1 MKKKI
6 VISEKVTAVML
17 AAAMA
22 ISMTACG
29 SPAKDMQGAAE
40 TAADEE
46 TSTVETAADR
56 ETSAVETVSEIAGNT
71 TESTENAATDAE
83 ILVAEDPDTE
93 ITASNENTDIK
104 VTVEDQKEEK
114 KNDAGEVLVTI
125 SVQKA
130 TIEDSGYDALQ
141 KVLDQQSADTY
152 ELAQEAWGDMQTFL
166 EDSDW
171 ETTGS
176 LYAIEDTIS
185 MKRGDD
191 RIFSYVTTDYSYLGG
206 AHPNFVYNGYNYD
219 TKTGKRLTLRDVTED
234 YDSLYAQVLDTLRA
248 FQEEQEDFMFFEDY
262 EDTVKEMFYGF
273 SAEEDLEDSGMTD
286 ADREEI
292 SDTAG
297 TASDIDNIQWYLT
310 DNELVVIFNRYD
322 IAAYVFG
329 PTAVKIPFETGLVK
343 EIYS

>member
-1 MKKKI
+1 MMKNKTLLTGKLA
-6 VISEKVTAVML
+6 AVVL
-17 AAAMA
+17 AAAM
-22 ISMTACG
+22 IFGVTACKG
-29 SPAKDMQGAAE
+29 
-40 TAADEE
+40 TAADTAEGTAAAESVTEAVPAALSTAAEE
-46 TSTVETAADR
+46 TGT
-56 ETSAVETVSEIAGNT
+56 AVESRE
-71 TESTENAATDAE
+71 EAAEEATAE

-114 KNDAGEVLVTI
+114 KNDAGEVLVPI

-273 SAEEDLEDSGMTD
+273 SAEEDLEDSDMTD

>member
-1 MKKKI
+1 M
-6 VISEKVTAVML
+6 
-17 AAAMA
+17 
-22 ISMTACG
+22 
-29 SPAKDMQGAAE
+29 
-40 TAADEE
+40 
-46 TSTVETAADR
+46 
-56 ETSAVETVSEIAGNT
+56 
-71 TESTENAATDAE
+71 
-83 ILVAEDPDTE
+83 
-93 ITASNENTDIK
+93 
-104 VTVEDQKEEK
+104 
-114 KNDAGEVLVTI
+114 
-125 SVQKA
+125 
-130 TIEDSGYDALQ
+130 Q

-262 EDTVKEMFYGF
+262 EDTVKGMFYGF
-273 SAEEDLEDSGMTD
+273 SAEEDLEDSGMTA

-322 IAAYVFG
+322 IAGYAFG

>member
-1 MKKKI
+1 MMKNKTLLTGKLA
-6 VISEKVTAVML
+6 AVVL
-17 AAAMA
+17 AAAM
-22 ISMTACG
+22 IFGVTACKG
-29 SPAKDMQGAAE
+29 
-40 TAADEE
+40 TAADTAEGTAAAESVTEAVPAALSTAAEE
-46 TSTVETAADR
+46 TGT
-56 ETSAVETVSEIAGNT
+56 AVESRE
-71 TESTENAATDAE
+71 EAAEEATAE
-83 ILVAEDPDTE
+83 ISVAEDPDTE
-93 ITASNENTDIK
+93 IAEFRKDTAIK

-130 TIEDSGYDALQ
+130 TIEDSGYDVLQ

-262 EDTVKEMFYGF
+262 EDTVKGMFYGF

-322 IAAYVFG
+322 IAGYAFG
-329 PTAVKIPFETGLVK
+329 PTAVQIPFETGLVK

>member
-1 MKKKI
+1 MMKNKTLLTGKLA
-6 VISEKVTAVML
+6 AVVL
-17 AAAMA
+17 AAAM
-22 ISMTACG
+22 IFGVTACKG
-29 SPAKDMQGAAE
+29 
-40 TAADEE
+40 TAADTAEGTAAAESVTEAVPAALSTAAEE
-46 TSTVETAADR
+46 TGT
-56 ETSAVETVSEIAGNT
+56 AVESRE
-71 TESTENAATDAE
+71 EAAEEATAE
-83 ILVAEDPDTE
+83 ISVAEDPDTE
-93 ITASNENTDIK
+93 IAEFRKDTAIK

-152 ELAQEAWGDMQTFL
+152 ELAQEAWGDMQAFL

-206 AHPNFVYNGYNYD
+206 AHPNVVYNGYNYD

-248 FQEEQEDFMFFEDY
+248 FQEEHDMFFEDY
-262 EDTVKEMFYGF
+262 EDTVKGMFYGF
-273 SAEEDLEDSGMTD
+273 SAEEDLEDSSMTD

-310 DNELVVIFNRYD
+310 DNELVMIFNRYD
-322 IAAYVFG
+322 IAGYAFG

>member
-1 MKKKI
+1 M
-6 VISEKVTAVML
+6 
-17 AAAMA
+17 
-22 ISMTACG
+22 
-29 SPAKDMQGAAE
+29 
-40 TAADEE
+40 
-46 TSTVETAADR
+46 
-56 ETSAVETVSEIAGNT
+56 
-71 TESTENAATDAE
+71 
-83 ILVAEDPDTE
+83 VAEDPDTE
-93 ITASNENTDIK
+93 IAASNENTDIK

-114 KNDAGEVLVTI
+114 KNDAGEVLVTVN
-125 SVQKA
+125 VQKA

-141 KVLDQQSADTY
+141 KVLDQQSSDTY
-152 ELAQEAWGDMQTFL
+152 ELAQEAWGDMQAFL

-206 AHPNFVYNGYNYD
+206 AHPNVVYNSYNYD

-234 YDSLYAQVLDTLRA
+234 YDSLYTQVLDTLKA
-248 FQEEQEDFMFFEDY
+248 FREEHEDFMFFEDY
-262 EDTVKEMFYGF
+262 EDTVKGMFYGF
-273 SAEEDLEDSGMTD
+273 SAEENWEDSGMTD

-292 SDTAG
+292 PNTAG

>member
-6 VISEKVTAVML
+6 VISEKVTTVML

-22 ISMTACG
+22 ISITACG

-46 TSTVETAADR
+46 TS
-56 ETSAVETVSEIAGNT
+56 SVETVSEIVGNT

-152 ELAQEAWGDMQTFL
+152 ELAQEAWGDIKKTADKALQKN
-166 EDSDW
+166 
-171 ETTGS
+171 
-176 LYAIEDTIS
+176 TIS

-206 AHPNFVYNGYNYD
+206 AHPNVVYNSYNYD

-248 FQEEQEDFMFFEDY
+248 FQEEHEDFMFFEDY
-262 EDTVKEMFYGF
+262 EDTVKGMFYGF
-273 SAEEDLEDSGMTD
+273 SVEEDLEDSGMTD

-322 IAAYVFG
+322 IAGYAFG

>member
-1 MKKKI
+1 M
-6 VISEKVTAVML
+6 
-17 AAAMA
+17 
-22 ISMTACG
+22 
-29 SPAKDMQGAAE
+29 
-40 TAADEE
+40 
-46 TSTVETAADR
+46 
-56 ETSAVETVSEIAGNT
+56 
-71 TESTENAATDAE
+71 
-83 ILVAEDPDTE
+83 
-93 ITASNENTDIK
+93 
-104 VTVEDQKEEK
+104 
-114 KNDAGEVLVTI
+114 
-125 SVQKA
+125 
-130 TIEDSGYDALQ
+130 
-141 KVLDQQSADTY
+141 LDQQSADTY

-262 EDTVKEMFYGF
+262 EDTVKGMFYGF
-273 SAEEDLEDSGMTD
+273 SAEEDLEDSDMTA

>member
-1 MKKKI
+1 MMKNKTLLTGKLA
-6 VISEKVTAVML
+6 AVVL
-17 AAAMA
+17 AAAM
-22 ISMTACG
+22 IFGVTACKG
-29 SPAKDMQGAAE
+29 
-40 TAADEE
+40 TAADTAEGTAAAESVTEAVPAALSTAAEE
-46 TSTVETAADR
+46 TGT
-56 ETSAVETVSEIAGNT
+56 AVESRE
-71 TESTENAATDAE
+71 EAAEEATAE

-248 FQEEQEDFMFFEDY
+248 FGEEQEDFMFFEDY
-262 EDTVKEMFYGF
+262 EDTVKGMFYGF
-273 SAEEDLEDSGMTD
+273 SAEEDLEDSDMTA
-286 ADREEI
+286 ADREETP
-292 SDTAG
+292 DTAG

-322 IAAYVFG
+322 IAGYAFG

>member
-1 MKKKI
+1 MMKNKTLLTGKLA
-6 VISEKVTAVML
+6 AVVL
-17 AAAMA
+17 AAAM
-22 ISMTACG
+22 IFGVTACKG
-29 SPAKDMQGAAE
+29 
-40 TAADEE
+40 TAADTAEGTAAAESVTEAVPAALSTAAEE
-46 TSTVETAADR
+46 TGT
-56 ETSAVETVSEIAGNT
+56 AVESRE
-71 TESTENAATDAE
+71 EAAEEATAE
-83 ILVAEDPDTE
+83 ISVAEDPDTE
-93 ITASNENTDIK
+93 IAEFRKDTAIK

-152 ELAQEAWGDMQTFL
+152 ELAQEAWGDMQAFL

-206 AHPNFVYNGYNYD
+206 AHPNVVYNSYNYD

-248 FQEEQEDFMFFEDY
+248 FQEEHDMFFEDY
-262 EDTVKEMFYGF
+262 EDTVKGMFYGF
-273 SAEEDLEDSGMTD
+273 SAEEDLEDSDMTA
-286 ADREEI
+286 ADREETP
-292 SDTAG
+292 DTAG

-322 IAAYVFG
+322 IAGYAFG

>member
-1 MKKKI
+1 MMKNKTLLTGKLA
-6 VISEKVTAVML
+6 AVVL
-17 AAAMA
+17 AAAM
-22 ISMTACG
+22 IFGVTACKG
-29 SPAKDMQGAAE
+29 
-40 TAADEE
+40 TAADTAEGTAAAESVTEAVPAALSTAAEE
-46 TSTVETAADR
+46 TGT
-56 ETSAVETVSEIAGNT
+56 AVESRE
-71 TESTENAATDAE
+71 EAAEEATAE
-83 ILVAEDPDTE
+83 ISVAEDPDTE
-93 ITASNENTDIK
+93 IAEFRKDTAIK

-262 EDTVKEMFYGF
+262 EDTVKGMFYGF
-273 SAEEDLEDSGMTD
+273 SAEEDLEDSDMTA

>member
-114 KNDAGEVLVTI
+114 TMQERSWSQLAFRKPPSKTAAMMYCRRCWISRAQIPMSWRRKHGEICRPSWKTAIGKQL
-125 SVQKA
+125 
-130 TIEDSGYDALQ
+130 ALYMP
-141 KVLDQQSADTY
+141 SRT
-152 ELAQEAWGDMQTFL
+152 
-166 EDSDW
+166 
-171 ETTGS
+171 
-176 LYAIEDTIS
+176 
-185 MKRGDD
+185 
-191 RIFSYVTTDYSYLGG
+191 
-206 AHPNFVYNGYNYD
+206 
-219 TKTGKRLTLRDVTED
+219 
-234 YDSLYAQVLDTLRA
+234 
-248 FQEEQEDFMFFEDY
+248 
-262 EDTVKEMFYGF
+262 
-273 SAEEDLEDSGMTD
+273 
-286 ADREEI
+286 
-292 SDTAG
+292 
-297 TASDIDNIQWYLT
+297 
-310 DNELVVIFNRYD
+310 
-322 IAAYVFG
+322 
-329 PTAVKIPFETGLVK
+329 PFP
-343 EIYS
+343 

>member
-1 MKKKI
+1 MMKNKTLLTGKLA
-6 VISEKVTAVML
+6 AVVL
-17 AAAMA
+17 AAAM
-22 ISMTACG
+22 IFGVTACKG
-29 SPAKDMQGAAE
+29 
-40 TAADEE
+40 TAADTAEGTAAAESVTEAVPAALSTAAEE
-46 TSTVETAADR
+46 TGT
-56 ETSAVETVSEIAGNT
+56 AVESREK
-71 TESTENAATDAE
+71 AAEEATAE
-83 ILVAEDPDTE
+83 ISVAEDPDTE
-93 ITASNENTDIK
+93 IAEFRKDTAIK

-130 TIEDSGYDALQ
+130 TIEDKGYDALQ
-141 KVLDQQSADTY
+141 KVLDQQSSDTY
-152 ELAQEAWGDMQTFL
+152 ELAQEAWGDMQAFL
-166 EDSDW
+166 EDNDW

-176 LYAIEDTIS
+176 LYGIEDTIS

-206 AHPNFVYNGYNYD
+206 AHPNVVYNGYNYD

-262 EDTVKEMFYGF
+262 EDTVRGMFYGF
-273 SAEEDLEDSGMTD
+273 SAEEDLEDSSMTD
-286 ADREEI
+286 AEREEI

-322 IAAYVFG
+322 IAGYAFG

>member
-1 MKKKI
+1 MMKNKTLLTGKLA
-6 VISEKVTAVML
+6 AVVL
-17 AAAMA
+17 AAAM
-22 ISMTACG
+22 IFGVTACKG
-29 SPAKDMQGAAE
+29 
-40 TAADEE
+40 TAADTAEGTAAAESVTEAVPAALSTAAEE
-46 TSTVETAADR
+46 TGT
-56 ETSAVETVSEIAGNT
+56 AVESRE
-71 TESTENAATDAE
+71 EAAEEATAE

-234 YDSLYAQVLDTLRA
+234 YDSLYAHVLDTLRA

-262 EDTVKEMFYGF
+262 EDTVKGMFYGF
-273 SAEEDLEDSGMTD
+273 SAEEDLEDGGMTA

-322 IAAYVFG
+322 IAGYAFG

>member
-1 MKKKI
+1 MMKNKTLLTGKLA
-6 VISEKVTAVML
+6 AVVL
-17 AAAMA
+17 AAAM
-22 ISMTACG
+22 IFGVTACKG
-29 SPAKDMQGAAE
+29 
-40 TAADEE
+40 TAADTAEGTAAAESVTEAVPAALSTAAEE
-46 TSTVETAADR
+46 TGT
-56 ETSAVETVSEIAGNT
+56 AVESRE
-71 TESTENAATDAE
+71 EAAEEATAE
-83 ILVAEDPDTE
+83 ISVAEDPDTE
-93 ITASNENTDIK
+93 IAEFRKDTAIK

-152 ELAQEAWGDMQTFL
+152 ELAQEAWGDMQAFL

-206 AHPNFVYNGYNYD
+206 AHPNVVYNSYNYD

-248 FQEEQEDFMFFEDY
+248 FQEEHDMFFEDY
-262 EDTVKEMFYGF
+262 EDTVKGMFYGF
-273 SAEEDLEDSGMTD
+273 SAEEDLEDSSMTD

-322 IAAYVFG
+322 IAGYAFG
-329 PTAVKIPFETGLVK
+329 PTAVQIPFETGLVK

>member
-1 MKKKI
+1 MKKENSYILKK
-6 VISEKVTAVML
+6 SDSGYAFSS
-17 AAAMA
+17 AMA

-83 ILVAEDPDTE
+83 ILLQKTRIQKLQRQMRIP
-93 ITASNENTDIK
+93 DIK
-104 VTVEDQKEEK
+104 GNGRGSEGRKE
-114 KNDAGEVLVTI
+114 NDAGEVLVTI

-152 ELAQEAWGDMQTFL
+152 ELAQEAWGDMQAFL

-191 RIFSYVTTDYSYLGG
+191 RIFSYVTTDYSYLEV
-206 AHPNFVYNGYNYD
+206 HIRTSFIMV
-219 TKTGKRLTLRDVTED
+219 TIMTQKTGKRLTLRDVTED
-234 YDSLYAQVLDTLRA
+234 YDSLYAQVLDTSEG

-262 EDTVKEMFYGF
+262 EDTVKGMFYGF
-273 SAEEDLEDSGMTD
+273 SAEEDLEDSDMTD
-286 ADREEI
+286 ADRGGNFGYCRDSVRYRQYSVV
-292 SDTAG
+292 SDR
-297 TASDIDNIQWYLT
+297 Q
-310 DNELVVIFNRYD
+310 
-322 IAAYVFG
+322 
-329 PTAVKIPFETGLVK
+329 
-343 EIYS
+343 

>member
-1 MKKKI
+1 MMKNKTLLTGKLA
-6 VISEKVTAVML
+6 AVVL
-17 AAAMA
+17 AAAM
-22 ISMTACG
+22 IFGVTACKG
-29 SPAKDMQGAAE
+29 
-40 TAADEE
+40 TAADTAEGTAAAESVTEAVPAALSTAAEE
-46 TSTVETAADR
+46 TGT
-56 ETSAVETVSEIAGNT
+56 AVESRE
-71 TESTENAATDAE
+71 EAAEEATAE
-83 ILVAEDPDTE
+83 ISVAEDPDTE
-93 ITASNENTDIK
+93 IAEFRKDTAIK

-130 TIEDSGYDALQ
+130 TIEDKGYDALQ
-141 KVLDQQSADTY
+141 KVLDQQSSDTY
-152 ELAQEAWGDMQTFL
+152 ELAQEAWGDMQAFL
-166 EDSDW
+166 EDSGG

-206 AHPNFVYNGYNYD
+206 AHPNVVYNSYNYD

-248 FQEEQEDFMFFEDY
+248 FQEEHDMFFEDY
-262 EDTVKEMFYGF
+262 EDTVRGMFYGF
-273 SAEEDLEDSGMTD
+273 SAEEDLEDSDMTA
-286 ADREEI
+286 ADREETP
-292 SDTAG
+292 DTAG

-322 IAAYVFG
+322 IAGYAFG

>member
-1 MKKKI
+1 MMKNKTLLTGKLA
-6 VISEKVTAVML
+6 AVVL
-17 AAAMA
+17 AAAM
-22 ISMTACG
+22 IFGVTACKG
-29 SPAKDMQGAAE
+29 
-40 TAADEE
+40 TAADTAEGTAAAESVTEAVPAALSTAAEE
-46 TSTVETAADR
+46 TGT
-56 ETSAVETVSEIAGNT
+56 AVESRE
-71 TESTENAATDAE
+71 EAAEEATAE
-83 ILVAEDPDTE
+83 ISVAEDPDTE
-93 ITASNENTDIK
+93 IAEFRKDTAIK

-152 ELAQEAWGDMQTFL
+152 ELAQEAWGDMQAFL

-206 AHPNFVYNGYNYD
+206 AHPNVVYNSYNYD

-248 FQEEQEDFMFFEDY
+248 FQEEHDMFFEDY
-262 EDTVKEMFYGF
+262 EDTVKGMFYGF
-273 SAEEDLEDSGMTD
+273 SAEEDLEDSSMTD

-322 IAAYVFG
+322 IAGYAFG

>member
-46 TSTVETAADR
+46 TSTVET
-56 ETSAVETVSEIAGNT
+56 VSEIAGNT

-93 ITASNENTDIK
+93 IAASNENTDIK

-114 KNDAGEVLVTI
+114 KNDAGEVLVTMN
-125 SVQKA
+125 VQKA

-152 ELAQEAWGDMQTFL
+152 ELAQEAWGDMQAFL

-191 RIFSYVTTDYSYLGG
+191 RVFSYVTTDYSYLGG

-262 EDTVKEMFYGF
+262 EDTVKGMFYGF
-273 SAEEDLEDSGMTD
+273 SAEEDLEDGGMTA

-322 IAAYVFG
+322 IAGYAFG

>member
-1 MKKKI
+1 MMKNKTLLTGKLA
-6 VISEKVTAVML
+6 AVVL
-17 AAAMA
+17 AAAM
-22 ISMTACG
+22 IFGVTACKG
-29 SPAKDMQGAAE
+29 
-40 TAADEE
+40 TAADTAEGTAAAESVTEAVPAALSTAAEE
-46 TSTVETAADR
+46 TGT
-56 ETSAVETVSEIAGNT
+56 AVESRE
-71 TESTENAATDAE
+71 EAAEEATAE
-83 ILVAEDPDTE
+83 ISVAEDPDTE
-93 ITASNENTDIK
+93 IAEFRKDTAIK

-152 ELAQEAWGDMQTFL
+152 ELAQEAWGDMQAFL

-206 AHPNFVYNGYNYD
+206 AHPNVVYNSYNYD

-248 FQEEQEDFMFFEDY
+248 FQEEHDMFFEDY
-262 EDTVKEMFYGF
+262 EDTVKGMFYGF
-273 SAEEDLEDSGMTD
+273 SAEEDLEDSSMTD

-310 DNELVVIFNRYD
+310 DNELVMIFNRYD
-322 IAAYVFG
+322 IAGYAFG

>member
-130 TIEDSGYDALQ
+130 TIEDCRRCWISRAQIPMSWRRKHGEICRPSWKTAIGKQLALYMP
-141 KVLDQQSADTY
+141 SRT
-152 ELAQEAWGDMQTFL
+152 
-166 EDSDW
+166 
-171 ETTGS
+171 
-176 LYAIEDTIS
+176 
-185 MKRGDD
+185 
-191 RIFSYVTTDYSYLGG
+191 
-206 AHPNFVYNGYNYD
+206 
-219 TKTGKRLTLRDVTED
+219 
-234 YDSLYAQVLDTLRA
+234 
-248 FQEEQEDFMFFEDY
+248 
-262 EDTVKEMFYGF
+262 
-273 SAEEDLEDSGMTD
+273 
-286 ADREEI
+286 
-292 SDTAG
+292 
-297 TASDIDNIQWYLT
+297 
-310 DNELVVIFNRYD
+310 
-322 IAAYVFG
+322 
-329 PTAVKIPFETGLVK
+329 PFP
-343 EIYS
+343 

>member
-104 VTVEDQKEEK
+104 VTVEDQ
-114 KNDAGEVLVTI
+114 
-125 SVQKA
+125 
-130 TIEDSGYDALQ
+130 
-141 KVLDQQSADTY
+141 QSADTY
-152 ELAQEAWGDMQTFL
+152 ELAQEAWGDMQAFL

-234 YDSLYAQVLDTLRA
+234 YDSLYAHVLDTLRA

-262 EDTVKEMFYGF
+262 EDTVKGMFYGF
-273 SAEEDLEDSGMTD
+273 SAEEDLEDGGMTA

-322 IAAYVFG
+322 IAGYAFG

>member
-1 MKKKI
+1 MMKNKTLLTGKLA
-6 VISEKVTAVML
+6 AVVL
-17 AAAMA
+17 AAAM
-22 ISMTACG
+22 IFGVTACKG
-29 SPAKDMQGAAE
+29 
-40 TAADEE
+40 TAADTAEGTAAAESVTEAVPAALSTAAEE
-46 TSTVETAADR
+46 TGT
-56 ETSAVETVSEIAGNT
+56 AVESRE
-71 TESTENAATDAE
+71 EAAEEATAE
-83 ILVAEDPDTE
+83 ISVAEDPDTE
-93 ITASNENTDIK
+93 IAEFRKDTAIK

-130 TIEDSGYDALQ
+130 TIADKGYDALQ
-141 KVLDQQSADTY
+141 KVLDQQSSDTY
-152 ELAQEAWGDMQTFL
+152 ELAQEAWGDMQAFL
-166 EDSDW
+166 EDNDW

-176 LYAIEDTIS
+176 LYGIEDTIS

-206 AHPNFVYNGYNYD
+206 AHPNVVYNSYNYD

-248 FQEEQEDFMFFEDY
+248 FQEEHDMFFEDY
-262 EDTVKEMFYGF
+262 EDTVKGMFYGF
-273 SAEEDLEDSGMTD
+273 SAEEDLEDSSMTD

-310 DNELVVIFNRYD
+310 DNELVMIFNRYD
-322 IAAYVFG
+322 IAGYAFG

>member
-46 TSTVETAADR
+46 TSTVET
-56 ETSAVETVSEIAGNT
+56 VSEIAGNT

-83 ILVAEDPDTE
+83 ISVAEDPDTE
-93 ITASNENTDIK
+93 IAEFRKDTAIK

-130 TIEDSGYDALQ
+130 TIEDKGYDALQ
-141 KVLDQQSADTY
+141 KVLDQQSSDTY
-152 ELAQEAWGDMQTFL
+152 ELAQEAWGDMQAFL
-166 EDSDW
+166 EDNDW

-176 LYAIEDTIS
+176 LYGIEDTIS

-206 AHPNFVYNGYNYD
+206 AHPNVVYNGYNYD

-248 FQEEQEDFMFFEDY
+248 FQEEHDDFMFFEDY
-262 EDTVKEMFYGF
+262 EDTVRGMFYGF
-273 SAEEDLEDSGMTD
+273 SAEEDLEDSSMTD
-286 ADREEI
+286 AEREEI

-310 DNELVVIFNRYD
+310 DNELAVIFNRYD
-322 IAAYVFG
+322 IAGYAFG
-329 PTAVKIPFETGLVK
+329 PTAVTPCV
-343 EIYS
+343 S

>member
-130 TIEDSGYDALQ
+130 TIEDSGYDVLQ

-185 MKRGDD
+185 MK
-191 RIFSYVTTDYSYLGG
+191 DYSYLGG

-262 EDTVKEMFYGF
+262 EDTVKGMFYGF
-273 SAEEDLEDSGMTD
+273 SAEEDLEDSGMTA

-310 DNELVVIFNRYD
+310 DDELVVIFNRYD

>member
-1 MKKKI
+1 
-6 VISEKVTAVML
+6 
-17 AAAMA
+17 
-22 ISMTACG
+22 
-29 SPAKDMQGAAE
+29 
-40 TAADEE
+40 
-46 TSTVETAADR
+46 
-56 ETSAVETVSEIAGNT
+56 
-71 TESTENAATDAE
+71 
-83 ILVAEDPDTE
+83 
-93 ITASNENTDIK
+93 
-104 VTVEDQKEEK
+104 
-114 KNDAGEVLVTI
+114 
-125 SVQKA
+125 
-130 TIEDSGYDALQ
+130 
-141 KVLDQQSADTY
+141 
-152 ELAQEAWGDMQTFL
+152 
-166 EDSDW
+166 
-171 ETTGS
+171 
-176 LYAIEDTIS
+176 

-206 AHPNFVYNGYNYD
+206 AHPNVVYNGYNYD

-262 EDTVKEMFYGF
+262 EDTVKGMFYGF

-310 DNELVVIFNRYD
+310 DDELVVIFNRYD

>member
-1 MKKKI
+1 MMKNKTLLTGKLA
-6 VISEKVTAVML
+6 AVVL
-17 AAAMA
+17 AAAM
-22 ISMTACG
+22 IFGVTACKG
-29 SPAKDMQGAAE
+29 
-40 TAADEE
+40 TAADTAEGTAAAESVTEAVPAALSTAAEE
-46 TSTVETAADR
+46 TGT
-56 ETSAVETVSEIAGNT
+56 AVESREK
-71 TESTENAATDAE
+71 AAEEATAE
-83 ILVAEDPDTE
+83 ISVAEDPDTE

-152 ELAQEAWGDMQTFL
+152 ELAQEAWGDMQAFL

-262 EDTVKEMFYGF
+262 EDTVKGMFYGF
-273 SAEEDLEDSGMTD
+273 SAEEDLEDSDMTD
-286 ADREEI
+286 ADREETP
-292 SDTAG
+292 DTAG

-322 IAAYVFG
+322 IAGYAFG
-329 PTAVKIPFETGLVK
+329 PTAVQIPFETGLVK

>member
-1 MKKKI
+1 MMKNKTLLTGKLA
-6 VISEKVTAVML
+6 AVVL
-17 AAAMA
+17 AAAM
-22 ISMTACG
+22 IFGVTACKG
-29 SPAKDMQGAAE
+29 
-40 TAADEE
+40 TAADTAEGTAAAESVTEAVPAALSTAAEE
-46 TSTVETAADR
+46 TGT
-56 ETSAVETVSEIAGNT
+56 AVESRE
-71 TESTENAATDAE
+71 EAAEEATAE
-83 ILVAEDPDTE
+83 ISVAEDPDTE
-93 ITASNENTDIK
+93 IAEFRKDTAIK

-141 KVLDQQSADTY
+141 KVLDQQSSDTY
-152 ELAQEAWGDMQTFL
+152 ELAQEAWGDMQAFL

-206 AHPNFVYNGYNYD
+206 AHPNVVYNSYNYD

-248 FQEEQEDFMFFEDY
+248 FQEEHDMFFEDY
-262 EDTVKEMFYGF
+262 EDTVKGMFYGF
-273 SAEEDLEDSGMTD
+273 SAEEDLEDSSMTD

-322 IAAYVFG
+322 IAGYAFG

>member
-1 MKKKI
+1 MMKNK
-6 VISEKVTAVML
+6 TLLTGGLAAVVL
-17 AAAMA
+17 AAAM
-22 ISMTACG
+22 IFGVTACKG
-29 SPAKDMQGAAE
+29 
-40 TAADEE
+40 TAADTAEGTAAAESVTEAVPAALSTAAEE
-46 TSTVETAADR
+46 TGT
-56 ETSAVETVSEIAGNT
+56 AVESQE
-71 TESTENAATDAE
+71 EAAEEATAE
-83 ILVAEDPDTE
+83 ISVTEDPDTE
-93 ITASNENTDIK
+93 IAEFRKDTAIK

-141 KVLDQQSADTY
+141 KVLDQQSSDTY
-152 ELAQEAWGDMQTFL
+152 ELAQEAWGDMQAFL
-166 EDSDW
+166 EDNDW

-176 LYAIEDTIS
+176 LYGIEDTIS

-206 AHPNFVYNGYNYD
+206 AHPNVVYNGYNYD

-262 EDTVKEMFYGF
+262 EDTVRGMFYGF
-273 SAEEDLEDSGMTD
+273 SAEEDLEDSDMTA
-286 ADREEI
+286 ADREETP
-292 SDTAG
+292 DTAG

-322 IAAYVFG
+322 IAGYAFG

>member
-1 MKKKI
+1 MMKNKTLLTGKLA
-6 VISEKVTAVML
+6 AVVL
-17 AAAMA
+17 AAAM
-22 ISMTACG
+22 IFGVTACKG
-29 SPAKDMQGAAE
+29 TAAE
-40 TAADEE
+40 SVTEAVPAALSTAAEE
-46 TSTVETAADR
+46 TGT
-56 ETSAVETVSEIAGNT
+56 AVESRE
-71 TESTENAATDAE
+71 EAAEEATAE
-83 ILVAEDPDTE
+83 ISVAEDPDTE
-93 ITASNENTDIK
+93 IAEFRKDTAIK

-130 TIEDSGYDALQ
+130 TIEDKGYDALQ
-141 KVLDQQSADTY
+141 KVLDQQSSDTY
-152 ELAQEAWGDMQTFL
+152 ELAQEAWGDMQAFL
-166 EDSDW
+166 EDNDW

-176 LYAIEDTIS
+176 LYGIEDTIS

-206 AHPNFVYNGYNYD
+206 AHPNVVYNSYNYD

-248 FQEEQEDFMFFEDY
+248 FQEEHDMFFEDY
-262 EDTVKEMFYGF
+262 EDTVKGMFYGF
-273 SAEEDLEDSGMTD
+273 SAEEDLEDSDMTA
-286 ADREEI
+286 ADREETP
-292 SDTAG
+292 DTAG

-322 IAAYVFG
+322 IAGYAFG

>member
-1 MKKKI
+1 MMKNKTLLTGKLA
-6 VISEKVTAVML
+6 AVVL
-17 AAAMA
+17 AAAM
-22 ISMTACG
+22 IFGVTACKG
-29 SPAKDMQGAAE
+29 
-40 TAADEE
+40 TAADTAEGTAAAESVTEAVPAALSTAAEE
-46 TSTVETAADR
+46 TGT
-56 ETSAVETVSEIAGNT
+56 AVESRE
-71 TESTENAATDAE
+71 EAAKEATAE
-83 ILVAEDPDTE
+83 ISVAEDPDTE
-93 ITASNENTDIK
+93 IAEFRKDTAIK

-130 TIEDSGYDALQ
+130 TIADKGYDALQ
-141 KVLDQQSADTY
+141 KVLDQQSSDTY
-152 ELAQEAWGDMQTFL
+152 ELAQEAWGDMQAFL
-166 EDSDW
+166 EDNDW

-176 LYAIEDTIS
+176 LYGIEDTIS

-206 AHPNFVYNGYNYD
+206 AHPNVVYNGYNYD
-219 TKTGKRLTLRDVTED
+219 TKTGKRLTLRDVAED

-262 EDTVKEMFYGF
+262 EDTVRGMFYGF
-273 SAEEDLEDSGMTD
+273 SAEEDLEDSDMTA
-286 ADREEI
+286 ADREETP
-292 SDTAG
+292 DTAG
-297 TASDIDNIQWYLT
+297 TVSDIDNIQWYLT

-322 IAAYVFG
+322 IAGYAFG

>member
-1 MKKKI
+1 MMKNKTLLTGKLA
-6 VISEKVTAVML
+6 AVVL
-17 AAAMA
+17 AAAM
-22 ISMTACG
+22 ILGVTACKG
-29 SPAKDMQGAAE
+29 
-40 TAADEE
+40 TAADTAEGTAAAESVTEAVPAALSTAAEE
-46 TSTVETAADR
+46 TGT
-56 ETSAVETVSEIAGNT
+56 AVESRE
-71 TESTENAATDAE
+71 EAAEEATAE
-83 ILVAEDPDTE
+83 ISVAEDPDTE
-93 ITASNENTDIK
+93 IAEFRKDTAIK

-152 ELAQEAWGDMQTFL
+152 ELAQEAWGDMQAFL
-166 EDSDW
+166 EDNDW

-176 LYAIEDTIS
+176 LYGIEDTIS

-206 AHPNFVYNGYNYD
+206 AHPNVVYNGYNYD

-248 FQEEQEDFMFFEDY
+248 FQEEHDMFFEDY
-262 EDTVKEMFYGF
+262 EDTVKGMFYGF
-273 SAEEDLEDSGMTD
+273 SAEEDLEDSSMTD

-322 IAAYVFG
+322 IAGYAFG

>member
-1 MKKKI
+1 MMKNKTLLTGKLA
-6 VISEKVTAVML
+6 AVVL
-17 AAAMA
+17 AAAM
-22 ISMTACG
+22 IFGVTACKG
-29 SPAKDMQGAAE
+29 
-40 TAADEE
+40 TAADTAEGTAAAESVTEAVPAALSTAAEE
-46 TSTVETAADR
+46 TGT
-56 ETSAVETVSEIAGNT
+56 AVESRE
-71 TESTENAATDAE
+71 EAAEEATAE
-83 ILVAEDPDTE
+83 ISVAEDPDTE
-93 ITASNENTDIK
+93 IAEFRKDTAIK

-262 EDTVKEMFYGF
+262 EDTVKGMFYGF

-322 IAAYVFG
+322 IAGYAFG

>member
-1 MKKKI
+1 MMKNKTLLTGKLA
-6 VISEKVTAVML
+6 AVVL
-17 AAAMA
+17 AAAM
-22 ISMTACG
+22 IFGVTACKG
-29 SPAKDMQGAAE
+29 
-40 TAADEE
+40 TAADTAEGTAAAESVTEAVPAALSTAAEE
-46 TSTVETAADR
+46 TGT
-56 ETSAVETVSEIAGNT
+56 AVESRE
-71 TESTENAATDAE
+71 EAAEEATAE
-83 ILVAEDPDTE
+83 ISVAEDPDTE
-93 ITASNENTDIK
+93 IAEFRKDTAIK

-262 EDTVKEMFYGF
+262 EDTVKGMFYGF
-273 SAEEDLEDSGMTD
+273 SAEEDLEDSGMTA

-322 IAAYVFG
+322 IAGYAFG

>member
-1 MKKKI
+1 MMKNKTLLTGKLA
-6 VISEKVTAVML
+6 AVVL
-17 AAAMA
+17 AAAM
-22 ISMTACG
+22 IFGVTACKG
-29 SPAKDMQGAAE
+29 
-40 TAADEE
+40 TAADTAEGTAAAESVTEAVPAALSTAAEE
-46 TSTVETAADR
+46 TGT
-56 ETSAVETVSEIAGNT
+56 AVESRE
-71 TESTENAATDAE
+71 EAAEEATAE
-83 ILVAEDPDTE
+83 ISVAEDPDTE
-93 ITASNENTDIK
+93 IAEFRKDTAIK

-130 TIEDSGYDALQ
+130 TIEDSGYDVLQ

-262 EDTVKEMFYGF
+262 EDTVKGMFYGF

-322 IAAYVFG
+322 IAGYAFG

>member
-1 MKKKI
+1 M
-6 VISEKVTAVML
+6 
-17 AAAMA
+17 
-22 ISMTACG
+22 
-29 SPAKDMQGAAE
+29 
-40 TAADEE
+40 
-46 TSTVETAADR
+46 
-56 ETSAVETVSEIAGNT
+56 
-71 TESTENAATDAE
+71 
-83 ILVAEDPDTE
+83 
-93 ITASNENTDIK
+93 
-104 VTVEDQKEEK
+104 
-114 KNDAGEVLVTI
+114 
-125 SVQKA
+125 
-130 TIEDSGYDALQ
+130 
-141 KVLDQQSADTY
+141 LDQQSADTY

-248 FQEEQEDFMFFEDY
+248 FGEEQEDFMFFEDY
-262 EDTVKEMFYGF
+262 EDTVKGMFYGF
-273 SAEEDLEDSGMTD
+273 SAEEDLEDSDMTA
-286 ADREEI
+286 ADREETP
-292 SDTAG
+292 DTAG

-322 IAAYVFG
+322 IAGYAFG

>member
-1 MKKKI
+1 MMKNKTLLTGKLA
-6 VISEKVTAVML
+6 AVVL
-17 AAAMA
+17 AAAM
-22 ISMTACG
+22 IFGVTACKG
-29 SPAKDMQGAAE
+29 
-40 TAADEE
+40 TAADTAEGTAAAESVTEAVPAALSTAAEE
-46 TSTVETAADR
+46 TGT
-56 ETSAVETVSEIAGNT
+56 AVESREEAAEEATA
-71 TESTENAATDAE
+71 ESS
-83 ILVAEDPDTE
+83 VAEDPDTE
-93 ITASNENTDIK
+93 IAEFRKDTAIK
-104 VTVEDQKEEK
+104 VTVEDQKDEK

-130 TIEDSGYDALQ
+130 TIEDKGYDALQ
-141 KVLDQQSADTY
+141 KVLDQQSSDTY
-152 ELAQEAWGDMQTFL
+152 ELAQEAWGDMQAFL

-206 AHPNFVYNGYNYD
+206 AHPNVVYNSYNYD

-248 FQEEQEDFMFFEDY
+248 FQEEHDMFFEDY
-262 EDTVKEMFYGF
+262 EDTVKGMFYGF
-273 SAEEDLEDSGMTD
+273 SAEEDLEDSSMTD

-322 IAAYVFG
+322 IAGYAFG